1 MALLVA
7 CVTWIFGARSQNNR
21 YVGRQRDFNKILF
34 YLNRRQFSKRGIVF
48 SSGKYGAYLVIKLR
62 LGNAELLAQ
71 QVRDSIG
78 DEDTRVFRKTEFSKS
93 LLIES
98 LDESKFDE
106 SEDSRKNLM
115 DDFMQR
121 DLWRED
127 GAIDEV
133 LRLRINEL
141 LLKEEAD
148 LDWEAQDKTDEF
160 TGPTG
165 AELIEQEKAK
175 IINQIRCD
183 SSSSNSPSKNNTST
197 PKRYELESKDI
208 FEEKKSPIDQNLRNR
223 NQSSFLYNGKLPD
236 SLNETSINPKPRAV
250 TRRRFDTFV
259 TAGGLNEPLLI
270 GDSASDFHTVVDFDK
285 LTVGH
290 TTHNQNYVASLP
302 IPETH
307 TEDRL
312 TSSYPVDD
320 IMHGEGVK
328 ESCHGDTENDDKFED
343 GCINDDDLEFHSVID
358 MQTVDNRSFVSAETN
373 TRSKKI

>member
-7 CVTWIFGARSQNNR
+7 CVIWIFGARSQNKR
-21 YVGRQRDFNKILF
+21 YVRRQRDFNKILF
-34 YLNRRQFSKRGIVF
+34 YLNRQQFSKRGIVF

-71 QVRDSIG
+71 QVRDSIA
-78 DEDTRVFRKTEFSKS
+78 DEDTRPFRKTEFSKS
-93 LLIES
+93 LLIEP
-98 LDESKFDE
+98 LDDSKNDE

-148 LDWEAQDKTDEF
+148 LDWEAQDKTDEC

-175 IINQIRCD
+175 IINQIRSD
-183 SSSSNSPSKNNTST
+183 SSSSKSPSKNNTST
-197 PKRYELESKDI
+197 PIRYGLESKDT
-208 FEEKKSPIDQNLRNR
+208 FEEKQSPIDQNLRNR
-223 NQSSFLYNGKLPD
+223 NQTSLPFNAKSPD
-236 SLNETSINPKPRAV
+236 SLNDTSINPNPRAV

-270 GDSASDFHTVVDFDK
+270 GDSASDFHTVVEFDK

-290 TTHNQNYVASLP
+290 TTVNQKYLPSLP
-302 IPETH
+302 IPETRI
-307 TEDRL
+307 EDRL
-312 TSSYPVDD
+312 TSSHPVDD
-320 IMHGEGVK
+320 IMHGQGVR
-328 ESCHGDTENDDKFED
+328 ESSHGDTENEDKIDDGD
-343 GCINDDDLEFHSVID
+343 MMDDELEFHSVVD

-373 TRSKKI
+373 TRSKQI

>member
-78 DEDTRVFRKTEFSKS
+78 YEDTRVFRKTEFSKS
-93 LLIES
+93 LLIEP
-98 LDESKFDE
+98 LDESKIDE

-165 AELIEQEKAK
+165 AELIELEKTK

-197 PKRYELESKDI
+197 PKRYGLESKDI
-208 FEEKKSPIDQNLRNR
+208 FEEKESPIDQNLRNR
-223 NQSSFLYNGKLPD
+223 KQLSFPYNGKSQD
-236 SLNETSINPKPRAV
+236 SLNDTSINPKPRAV

-270 GDSASDFHTVVDFDK
+270 GDSAADFHTVVDFDK

-290 TTHNQNYVASLP
+290 ATLNQNYVASLP

-320 IMHGEGVK
+320 IMHSEGVR
-328 ESCHGDTENDDKFED
+328 ESCHGDTENDDKFEY
-343 GCINDDDLEFHSVID
+343 GCINDDDLEFHSVVD

-373 TRSKKI
+373 TRSKKN